1 MKTVI
6 TIFLFAIFS
15 NSINPETQKIFIQS
29 ESPINSRLLIIE
41 EDEHSVYVYIVR
53 EDRESIEFDG
63 FLCSVTNP
71 FDNNIDLEKYKES
84 GYPPPLIEKYANEY
98 SYVKNLKTEDISIKW
113 SENLAEISIKGVK
126 YLKMDLANKISYSK
140 SLKTDCP
147 YGKQLT
153 E

>member
-1 MKTVI
+1 MKTVF
-6 TIFLFAIFS
+6 TLFLFLLSS
-15 NSINPETQKIFIQS
+15 NSISIKTEKIFIQS
-29 ESPINSRLLIIE
+29 KSPINDRLLILE
-41 EDEHSVYVYIVR
+41 EDEHSVYAYIVS

-71 FDNNIDLEKYKES
+71 FDNNIDLEKYKQS
-84 GYPPPLIEKYANEY
+84 GYPPPLIKKYANEY
-98 SYVKNLKTEDISIKW
+98 SYVRNLKAEDISIKW
-113 SENLAEISIKGVK
+113 GENLAEISIKGVK
-126 YLKMDLANKISYSK
+126 YLKMDLTIKTSYSK

>member
-6 TIFLFAIFS
+6 TLFLFLLSS
-15 NSINPETQKIFIQS
+15 NSISIKTEKIFIQS
-29 ESPINSRLLIIE
+29 QSPINGRLLIIE
-41 EDEHSVYVYIVR
+41 EDEHSVYAYIVR
-53 EDRESIEFDG
+53 EDRKSIEFDG

-71 FDNNIDLEKYKES
+71 FENNIDLEKYKES

-98 SYVKNLKTEDISIKW
+98 SYVRNLKTEDISIKW

-126 YLKMDLANKISYSK
+126 YLKMDLTKKISYSK
-140 SLKTDCP
+140 SLRMNGS
-147 YGKQLT
+147 YGKVLI

>member
-6 TIFLFAIFS
+6 TFFLFLLSS
-15 NSINPETQKIFIQS
+15 NSISIKTEKIFIQS
-29 ESPINSRLLIIE
+29 QSPINGRLLIIE
-41 EDEHSVYVYIVR
+41 EDEHSVYAYIVR
-53 EDRESIEFDG
+53 EDRKSIEFDG

-71 FDNNIDLEKYKES
+71 FENNIDLEKYKES

-98 SYVKNLKTEDISIKW
+98 SYVRNLKTEDISIKW

-126 YLKMDLANKISYSK
+126 YLKMDLTKKISYSK
-140 SLKTDCP
+140 SLRMNGS
-147 YGKQLT
+147 YGKVLI